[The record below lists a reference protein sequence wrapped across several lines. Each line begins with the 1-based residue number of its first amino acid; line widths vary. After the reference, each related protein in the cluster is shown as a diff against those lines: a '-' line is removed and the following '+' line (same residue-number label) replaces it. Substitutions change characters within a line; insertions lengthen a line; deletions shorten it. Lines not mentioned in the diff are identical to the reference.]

1 MNTTEYLPLRGEPRL
16 VHIGLR
22 ELLVFTLRE
31 YEDLAVALLTNPSR
45 LARVRE
51 ARPTRTSCGHTV
63 GLYIFVRHNRPLRT
77 SHPHCVVCCSVPLLA
92 RLPPRM

>member
-1 MNTTEYLPLRGEPRL
+1 VNTTEYLPCACAPRL

-51 ARPTRTSCGHTV
+51 ARPTSRGHTV
-63 GLYIFVRHNRPLRT
+63 GFVCLRSAQSPIAYIASALR
-77 SHPHCVVCCSVPLLA
+77 CML
-92 RLPPRM
+92 